1 VIDKQKIMILGA
13 GRDQTGI
20 IKKARKMGYYTIV
33 VSKSGSYPGFAIADK
48 SYEID
53 VVQKERVLEVAEL
66 EKICGVVTDQLDAAV
81 LTVAYVAEKMGLPGI
96 GYDCAIKFANKYTM
110 RQICTKIGIPVP
122 KHFKAATL
130 DDAVRC
136 AKELDFPLMIK
147 PVDSGGSRG
156 VSKVNDFS
164 ELEYKFENACGLSR
178 SGKVIMEEFFPG
190 AEFAVVGFV
199 IDYEYTNLGVGERFY
214 FDVPDTFIP
223 RRTLYPALLNQEIK
237 DTITK
242 IDSRLITHL
251 GPKFGNTYSEYLI
264 NLETGDVRIVE
275 IAIRGCG
282 ALTSSDLVPLAC
294 GIDVNELL
302 ILIAS
307 GNGDV
312 RIDHSKRINK
322 ASGNIFFHLP
332 EAVISEIRGL
342 EEVSKVPG
350 VYQTYLQNI
359 QVGKETKQMVD
370 KGDRLGPILIMG
382 EDRTELQDV
391 INRVTNTL
399 YIHVETAK
407 GIKGIIW

>member
-1 VIDKQKIMILGA
+1 
-13 GRDQTGI
+13 
-20 IKKARKMGYYTIV
+20 
-33 VSKSGSYPGFAIADK
+33 
-48 SYEID
+48 
-53 VVQKERVLEVAEL
+53 
-66 EKICGVVTDQLDAAV
+66 
-81 LTVAYVAEKMGLPGI
+81 
-96 GYDCAIKFANKYTM
+96 
-110 RQICTKIGIPVP
+110 
-122 KHFKAATL
+122 
-130 DDAVRC
+130 
-136 AKELDFPLMIK
+136 
-147 PVDSGGSRG
+147 
-156 VSKVNDFS
+156 
-164 ELEYKFENACGLSR
+164 
-178 SGKVIMEEFFPG
+178 
-190 AEFAVVGFV
+190 
-199 IDYEYTNLGVGERFY
+199 
-214 FDVPDTFIP
+214 
-223 RRTLYPALLNQEIK
+223 
-237 DTITK
+237 
-242 IDSRLITHL
+242 LITHL